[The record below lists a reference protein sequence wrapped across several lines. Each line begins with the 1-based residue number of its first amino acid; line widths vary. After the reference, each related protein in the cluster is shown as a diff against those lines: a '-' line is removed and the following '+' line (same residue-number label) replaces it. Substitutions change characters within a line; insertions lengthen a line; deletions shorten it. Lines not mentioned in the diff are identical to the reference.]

1 MNIYIRKEGRRDGPF
16 SPKQAGEF
24 IRQGRYS
31 LSDLAWHEGMH
42 EWSPIHALPDVVTFV
57 LPPIPVKKQ
66 VLSPALPTAEQIPD
80 IPASAQSPI
89 IMPPIFHK
97 TSGWPLFFVVCII
110 GFFGGVAGAMLSDS
124 TGNEWGLGFIIGAA
138 ISVLVFRIITGEKV
152 EVLQQKNK
160 GGDLEATN
168 TVQPETS
175 PKPLLSEQSEFNPEL
190 TNGILA
196 MKTKTIIFF
205 ILWGGLYLAFRVSS
219 GCFAWG
225 SLIVS
230 FCFPGLIFGIVYL
243 QDMLK
248 LSAKNIKP
256 LLPELSKTSH
266 ELTNVS
272 TVKCPYCGAK
282 YPAGTIVCPHD
293 NTTLSTNSSEGNVA
307 DDGVISILVWFGI
320 ALALAYW
327 YFTTNDASM
336 NPHYLPLLRF
346 ITTILTKGHS
356 HE

>member
-124 TGNEWGLGFIIGAA
+124 TGNEWGSGFIAGAA
-138 ISVLVFRIITGEKV
+138 LSVLIAIVINRKKV
-152 EVLQQKNK
+152 VALFQKNED
-160 GGDLEATN
+160 G
-168 TVQPETS
+168 QPETAKELQPKS
-175 PKPLLSEQSEFNPEL
+175 SLKPLVSEQSKSSPEL
-190 TNGILA
+190 TDA
-196 MKTKTIIFF
+196 
-205 ILWGGLYLAFRVSS
+205 A
-219 GCFAWG
+219 
-225 SLIVS
+225 
-230 FCFPGLIFGIVYL
+230 
-243 QDMLK
+243 
-248 LSAKNIKP
+248 
-256 LLPELSKTSH
+256 
-266 ELTNVS
+266 
-272 TVKCPYCGAK
+272 TVKCPYCGAQ
-282 YPAGTIVCPHD
+282 YPVGTIKCTHD
-293 NTTLSTNSSEGNVA
+293 NTTLSTDPSAGNWMLANVGNNIMKIMA
-307 DDGVISILVWFGI
+307 FGTILLLLLWF
-320 ALALAYW
+320 
-327 YFTTNDASM
+327 FSTNDGSQNRSSM
-336 NPHYLPLLRF
+336 MLMRF
-346 ITTILTKGHS
+346 MTTILSRGHF